1 MLLNQSVVVNDLSVQ
16 TTMKSFNDRRLF
28 YHEAYIFPLHRTLT
42 TNENEKGQLKKSQ
55 KIYLGEKERVGK
67 RKSAIHNS
75 VARDAEKLGLEP
87 IYDAKSR
94 KKSYF
99 DTVLDICNR
108 VYEIA
113 TCDRRNVCVTIKS
126 AM

>member
-1 MLLNQSVVVNDLSVQ
+1 MSLNQSVVQ

-67 RKSAIHNS
+67 RKSSIHNS